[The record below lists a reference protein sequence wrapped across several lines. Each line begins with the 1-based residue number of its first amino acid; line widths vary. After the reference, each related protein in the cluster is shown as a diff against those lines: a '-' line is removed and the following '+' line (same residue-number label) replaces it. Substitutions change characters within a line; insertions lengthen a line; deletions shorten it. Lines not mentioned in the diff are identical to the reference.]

1 MEIADKNA
9 ERSTIIIA
17 VLTLVTIGLS
27 LIVTTG
33 QTLRQQEEAGT
44 QYLTMTSRSVLQAVE
59 SSLRRG
65 LFVRPT
71 GPGLFSPGTA
81 EFFRELEQTGDVLF
95 VGVIDR
101 NGGRV
106 LSSRPAQEAGPLAFP
121 PRKRCSSLP
130 RRASGMAGRRSV
142 HVRPMF
148 TASVSSPAGDS
159 RRMRTSCRPFW
170 WSGWT

>member
-65 LFVRPT
+65 AVRSSHGARPLQS
-71 GPGLFSPGTA
+71 G
-81 EFFRELEQTGDVLF
+81 
-95 VGVIDR
+95 
-101 NGGRV
+101 NGRV
-106 LSSRPAQEAGPLAFP
+106 LQG
-121 PRKRCSSLP
+121 
-130 RRASGMAGRRSV
+130 
-142 HVRPMF
+142 
-148 TASVSSPAGDS
+148 T
-159 RRMRTSCRPFW
+159 
-170 WSGWT
+170 